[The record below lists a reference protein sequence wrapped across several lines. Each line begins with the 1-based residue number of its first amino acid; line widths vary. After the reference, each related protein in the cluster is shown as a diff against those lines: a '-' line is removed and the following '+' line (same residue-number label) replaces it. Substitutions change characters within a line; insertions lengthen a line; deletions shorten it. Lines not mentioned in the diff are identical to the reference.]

1 MSDFSIP
8 AATPASSW
16 RQRLTGVLRLAPMAA
31 VLALWGAPQAQAQS
45 QPSPQAIEQAVVK
58 LLKARPELV
67 REALDELQ
75 RRETAGN
82 AAQDRT
88 NLANSAKA
96 IYDTT
101 DATVL
106 GNPAGDV
113 TLVEFIDYHCGYCK
127 KLSASTEELIR
138 RDSRL
143 RVVVKHLPILG
154 PDSIAAA
161 QLMLSA
167 VPSAQAAA
175 VHQALMSAEHLDA
188 ASLQAIAT
196 ANRLNPVDTV
206 AANRSLG
213 ESRVL
218 AQRLGIQGTPA
229 LVLGD
234 TLYRGAV
241 GTEQLL
247 AAISVARSAKQA
259 QAGRKPVAQIRQPAP
274 V

>member
-1 MSDFSIP
+1 
-8 AATPASSW
+8 
-16 RQRLTGVLRLAPMAA
+16 MAA

-138 RDSRL
+138 RDGRL

-161 QLMLSA
+161 QLMLDRKS
-167 VPSAQAAA
+167 
-175 VHQALMSAEHLDA
+175 
-188 ASLQAIAT
+188 T
-196 ANRLNPVDTV
+196 RLNSSHE
-206 AANRSLG
+206 RL
-213 ESRVL
+213 SRM
-218 AQRLGIQGTPA
+218 P
-229 LVLGD
+229 
-234 TLYRGAV
+234 
-241 GTEQLL
+241 
-247 AAISVARSAKQA
+247 SSA
-259 QAGRKPVAQIRQPAP
+259 
-274 V
+274 